1 MSTKRLVMI
10 VEDEASIRNLISTLL
25 ISNDYA
31 VVTAENGHSALTL
44 IASHNPDLILLDL
57 GLPDMDGIEVLKTIR
72 TWSAAPVIVVS
83 ARGFWQTRGVC
94 GWKRHASDTDRVQDS
109 GAVVQRRWPCADL

>member
-25 ISNDYA
+25 ISYDYA
-31 VVTAENGHSALTL
+31 GVTAENGHSALTL

-57 GLPDMDGIEVLKTIR
+57 GLPDMDGIGLALYNRLIR
-72 TWSAAPVIVVS
+72 AASFRIID
-83 ARGFWQTRGVC
+83 C
-94 GWKRHASDTDRVQDS
+94 DKE
-109 GAVVQRRWPCADL
+109 

>member
-25 ISNDYA
+25 ISYDYA

-83 ARGFWQTRGVC
+83 ARGQEAEKVD
-94 GWKRHASDTDRVQDS
+94 ALDA
-109 GAVVQRRWPCADL
+109 GAGIISSSPSARTN